1 MTLGGPPRSHENGAA
16 AKAIFTL
23 VRKVISAKPKFRIT
37 AFSEALATERC
48 TLHAECLNFPH
59 RHHDHNHQEPHMDE
73 WHDFFL
79 AQAGAAGVLTGL
91 VFVAVSINLQQI
103 VSDPGS
109 GLPGRAAEALI
120 LLVGVLTASVLL
132 LVPGQGQVMVG
143 SEVLL
148 VGLLTWGCV
157 VTIQLLRLRSWGT
170 MRPDLRRPFVLRLAL
185 GQIAT
190 LPLVVAG
197 IAVLVGGLGGLYWL
211 VAGMNFFPLGGF
223 FLGGGGV
230 RGEEL

>member
-1 MTLGGPPRSHENGAA
+1 ML
-16 AKAIFTL
+16 
-23 VRKVISAKPKFRIT
+23 
-37 AFSEALATERC
+37 
-48 TLHAECLNFPH
+48 LHFPH
-59 RHHDHNHQEPHMDE
+59 RHHDHDEEERHMDE

-109 GLPGRAAEALI
+109 GLAGRAAEALI

-157 VTIQLLRLRSWGT
+157 VTIQLLRLRSWGHEA
-170 MRPDLRRPFVLRLAL
+170 RPAPALRAAR
-185 GQIAT
+185 G
-190 LPLVVAG
+190 AG
-197 IAVLVGGLGGLYWL
+197 SDRYVTVGGGRHRC
-211 VAGMNFFPLGGF
+211 AGR
-223 FLGGGGV
+223 GV
-230 RGEEL
+230 RGSILACGGHDLLDPGGIIRGMGVARGDQSVREASGFSPPYSPQCLEGKF

>member
-1 MTLGGPPRSHENGAA
+1 
-16 AKAIFTL
+16 
-23 VRKVISAKPKFRIT
+23 
-37 AFSEALATERC
+37 
-48 TLHAECLNFPH
+48 
-59 RHHDHNHQEPHMDE
+59 MDE

-170 MRPDLRRPFVLRLAL
+170 MRPDLRRPFVLRVAL

-197 IAVLVGGLGGLYWL
+197 ICVLVGGLGGLYWL
-211 VAGMNFFPLGGF
+211 VAGMIFSTLVALFEAWVLLVEIN
-223 FLGGGGV
+223 
-230 RGEEL
+230 R